1 MNLGELRC
9 PGRNSRFCNVGSPS
23 WSFLGAA
30 VVQVTI
36 REART
41 VRGHCLNGLNEQG
54 VSQMVSE
61 SESAVW
67 KGKGACLPFI

>member
-1 MNLGELRC
+1 
-9 PGRNSRFCNVGSPS
+9 
-23 WSFLGAA
+23 